1 MNERIKKLRKALGLT
16 QQEFANRI
24 GMKRNTVANYE
35 INRNEPSNSVVSLI
49 CREFGVCE
57 EWLRTGKG
65 EIFEAKPETHLD
77 ELSKEYNLDELD
89 RQMILGYLN
98 LNEAERKV
106 VKQYMQGVI
115 SRTEAKPQQSKP
127 STVEPDEKAFDPEI
141 EAQVER
147 YRKHLI
153 AKAKSKAASRRAP
166 NEMSLEEM
174 QAELARQYA
183 LEQDTAEELLDSGW
197 KSYGK
202 ATG

>member
-1 MNERIKKLRKALGLT
+1 
-16 QQEFANRI
+16 
-24 GMKRNTVANYE
+24 
-35 INRNEPSNSVVSLI
+35 
-49 CREFGVCE
+49 
-57 EWLRTGKG
+57 
-65 EIFEAKPETHLD
+65 
-77 ELSKEYNLDELD
+77 
-89 RQMILGYLN
+89 MILGYLN

>member
-141 EAQVER
+141 EAQ
-147 YRKHLI
+147 
-153 AKAKSKAASRRAP
+153 SKAASRRAP